1 LGLTAGIIGGLMAWV
16 MTAGWAQV
24 GPGVG
29 DVAPDIA
36 LKDLSGQP
44 VRLSD
49 FRGRQPVLLMF
60 FSTH

>member
-1 LGLTAGIIGGLMAWV
+1 MAWV